1 MFSVTQHHMCE
12 SARTYILHSGYI
24 RERCNT
30 MHLALEYRMRNTRV
44 FAVHGQFGSR
54 NKMCVRV
61 CVWHNTRHM
70 FAFRTSQPAQ
80 SYATAACLA
89 YVRLSH
95 HHPGIRVIY
104 AVHEGVWE
112 ARWKYRTCK
121 HIVITFASACDPPL
135 GSWKCQRLEFRSLA
149 RSGTG

>member
-1 MFSVTQHHMCE
+1 MCE

-61 CVWHNTRHM
+61 CVTQHK
-70 FAFRTSQPAQ
+70 
-80 SYATAACLA
+80 A
-89 YVRLSH
+89 YVCVQDKSTSAIVRNGRV
-95 HHPGIRVIY
+95 PGVRAIEPPPSRNQGDICGARGRMGGTMEISYVQAHCNYIRI
-104 AVHEGVWE
+104 
-112 ARWKYRTCK
+112 
-121 HIVITFASACDPPL
+121 SM
-135 GSWKCQRLEFRSLA
+135 
-149 RSGTG
+149 